1 MRLRRYLVAGL
12 LIWLPVGVTILV
24 FKALLDLMDRVLL
37 IVPEPYRPEALL
49 GFRIPGL
56 GAILALV
63 LLIATGVL
71 AANLIGRQLV
81 GWYEALLGRIPLVRS
96 VYGGVKNFTSV
107 VLSGRGST
115 FKKVLLVQYPS
126 KGIYRIALLTSE
138 AAPEIRAVTG
148 KDLVTVFVPTTPNV
162 TSGFTAF
169 VPRADVIELS
179 MSVEDALK
187 LVLSLGVVVPPSHA
201 LHPES
206 ALARPER
213 SS

>member
-24 FKALLDLMDRVLL
+24 FALLLDLMDRVLFL
-37 IVPEPYRPEALL
+37 IPVAYRPETLL

-63 LLIATGVL
+63 VLFVTGVL
-71 AANLIGRQLV
+71 GANLLGRQLV
-81 GWYEALLGRIPLVRS
+81 VWYESGLERIPLVRS

-107 VLSGRGST
+107 VLTGGGST
-115 FKKVLLVQYPS
+115 FKKVLLIQYPS
-126 KGIYRIALLTSE
+126 RGIYRIALLTSE
-138 AAPEIRAVTG
+138 SVPELAAVTRQE
-148 KDLVTVFVPTTPNV
+148 LVTVFVPTTPNV

-187 LVLSLGVVVPPSHA
+187 LVLSLGVVVPEWHP
-201 LHPES
+201 LHPGD
-206 ALARPER
+206 ALARHQR
-213 SS
+213 SP

>member
-24 FKALLDLMDRVLL
+24 FKVLLDLMDRVLL
-37 IVPEPYRPEALL
+37 IVPEMYRPETLL

-56 GAILALV
+56 GAILALIV
-63 LLIATGVL
+63 LLATGVL
-71 AANLIGRQLV
+71 AANLLGRQLV
-81 GWYEALLGRIPLVRS
+81 VWYESLLGRIPLVRS

-107 VLSGRGST
+107 VLTGGGSP
-115 FKKVLLVQYPS
+115 FKRVLLVQYPS
-126 KGIYRIALLTSE
+126 KGIYRIALQTSE
-138 AAPEIRAVTG
+138 AAAEIRSVTG
-148 KDLVTVFVPTTPNV
+148 KDLITVFVPTTPNV

-169 VPRADVIELS
+169 VPRADVIELA

-187 LVLSLGVVVPPSHA
+187 LVLSLGVVVPEWHP
-201 LHPES
+201 LHPAS

-213 SS
+213 SP

>member
-24 FKALLDLMDRVLL
+24 FKVLLDLMDRVLL
-37 IVPEPYRPEALL
+37 IVPEGFRPETLL

-56 GAILALV
+56 GAILALIV
-63 LLIATGVL
+63 LLATGMLV
-71 AANLIGRQLV
+71 ANLLGRQLV
-81 GWYEALLGRIPLVRS
+81 VWYESLLGRIPLVRS

-107 VLSGRGST
+107 VLMGGGSP
-115 FKKVLLVQYPS
+115 FKRVLLVQYPS
-126 KGIYRIALLTSE
+126 KGIYRIALQTSE
-138 AAPEIRAVTG
+138 ATAEIRSVTG

-169 VPRADVIELS
+169 IPRAEVIELT

-187 LVLSLGVVVPPSHA
+187 LVLSLGVVVPKSHP
-201 LHPES
+201 LHPDS
-206 ALARPER
+206 TLARPER
-213 SS
+213 SP